1 MYPLMKLID
10 SIKMVLAVAAAFL
23 LVAGCGDSKCNRAVD
38 YPFYETTSIAGME
51 TDIVRVECTD
61 SAVSVTLLTKY
72 IPGYWFRWSENTVI
86 YAGGKAYPA
95 IGSDDIVLGEKKR
108 VGESGECIY
117 TLHFAPVPART
128 KTIDIS
134 EGLEPGDFNIWGID
148 LTGKAKPKQNPA
160 IPKPAYSDTL
170 PGFDESMANSTIR
183 VHILGFRQPMYGDIT
198 LVVNQVIQSSES
210 EAKVGEDGIVEFNF
224 KQYGTATFECIWNYY
239 SIANGTI
246 APGETL
252 DVYYDVASIGQ
263 QMMSSLRPDY
273 RKPDVR
279 YKGVSSGKYACAGS
293 WTSPV
298 DIVLF
303 SKDFIPDC
311 RNIDADGYYDAM
323 MSKYRDALA
332 AADTLGLSS
341 TQLQLTQI
349 SLMQTLMVAMANCNM
364 LIQNTYLLQTGNMP
378 DFNPVDLDKR
388 HFDVLLS
395 EMDYS
400 DPGLVTYCD
409 SYTLSRCFAH
419 LINSGFLTQG
429 RPYEIGKSAI
439 IANEAQNRKFTEE
452 ERREIDAMEW
462 TFLKTAL
469 YQFEE
474 DCEQIRNSL
483 TANYQTVKDWP
494 GAKAWIESIIA
505 PHKGKVVMIDLW
517 NTWCSP
523 CRSAIA
529 LNEPYKNGEL
539 SSEDI
544 VWIYIAD
551 ESSNLVKYVEMIES
565 IRGEHYLLT
574 ASQKKELSALLGVD
588 GIPFYVLAERDGS
601 YASRPDLRDHSKF
614 VKELKGRTAI

>member
-1 MYPLMKLID
+1 MKLID
-10 SIKMVLAVAAAFL
+10 SIKMGLAAAAAFL
-23 LVAGCGDSKCNRAVD
+23 LLAGCGDSKCNRAVD
-38 YPFYETTSIAGME
+38 YPFYVTASFRVPE

-61 SAVSVTLLTKY
+61 SAVSVTLLTKF

-86 YAGGKAYPA
+86 YADGKAYPA
-95 IGSDDIVLGEKKR
+95 IGSDDIVLGEKKK

-117 TLHFAPVPART
+117 TMHFAPVPART
-128 KTIDIS
+128 RTIDLS
-134 EGLEPGDFNIWGID
+134 EGLEPGYFNIWGID
-148 LTGKAKPKQNPA
+148 LTGKAKPKQNPV
-160 IPKPAYSDTL
+160 IPKPVYSDTL
-170 PGFDESMANSTIR
+170 PGFDESIANSTIR
-183 VHILGFRQPMYGDIT
+183 VHMLGFRKPMSEDIT
-198 LVVNQVIQSSES
+198 LHISQVIKTEDL
-210 EAKVGEDGIVEFNF
+210 EAKVGEDDIVEFNF
-224 KQYGTATFECIWNYY
+224 KQYGTASFECVWNYV
-239 SIANGTI
+239 SIGNGTI

-252 DVYYDVASIGQ
+252 DVYYDVASLGQ
-263 QMMSSLRPDY
+263 EMMSSLRPDY
-273 RKPDVR
+273 RNPDIR
-279 YKGVSSGKYACAGS
+279 YKGVSPGKYACAES
-293 WTSPV
+293 WNPPV

-341 TQLQLTQI
+341 TELQLTQTA
-349 SLMQTLMVAMANCNM
+349 LMQTLMTGMVNSNM

-378 DFNPVDLDKR
+378 DFNPIELDKR

-400 DPGLVTYCD
+400 DPLLLTYCD
-409 SYTLSRCFAH
+409 TYGLSRCFWS
-419 LINSGFLTQG
+419 LIASGFLTQG
-429 RPYEIGKSAI
+429 RPYEIGKSAM
-439 IANEAQNRKFTEE
+439 IAYEAQNRKFTEE
-452 ERREIDAMEW
+452 ERREIDGMEW
-462 TFLKTAL
+462 SFLKTAL
-469 YQFEE
+469 YQFEK
-474 DCEQIRNSL
+474 DSEQIRNSL
-483 TANYQTVKDWP
+483 TANYQTVEDWP
-494 GAKAWIESIIA
+494 GAKAWIDSVLA

-517 NTWCSP
+517 NTWCAP
-523 CRSAIA
+523 CRSSIA

-551 ESSNLVKYVEMIES
+551 ESSNLAKYVEMIES

-601 YASRPDLRDHSKF
+601 YASRPDLRDHNKF
-614 VKELKGRTAI
+614 VKELKDRIAD